1 MKRQRLTTEVQE
13 ENTADQAGWMYADL
27 LLALMVIFL
36 ATISFVPQFLD
47 TYVPSGSGAGNS
59 SQQGSGGMGIGDG
72 SAGTGTSTRPSSGI
86 PDADYTFDQGLALFY
101 EDFDLNTFVADVENF
116 RRQQNLGDNFQIV
129 FAQITGG
136 YDEESENPEKGTL
149 RAIAFSVK
157 LNESKLRYLNNTSTS
172 IRTSPKVPANKV
184 LVRFT
189 FTQLNSQ

>member
-1 MKRQRLTTEVQE
+1 MKRQRLTSEVAE

-47 TYVPSGSGAGNS
+47 TYVPSGSGVGNS

-72 SAGTGTSTRPSSGI
+72 SAGTGTSNRPSSGI

-116 RRQQNLGDNFQIV
+116 RRQENLGENFEIV

-136 YDEESENPEKGTL
+136 YDAKTESAEKGTL
-149 RAIAFSVK
+149 RAIAFSIK
-157 LNESKLRYLNNTSTS
+157 LKESNLDYLNNTSTS
-172 IRTSPKVPANKV
+172 IRTSPELPSNKV

-189 FTQLNSQ
+189 FARLSN

>member
-1 MKRQRLTTEVQE
+1 MKRQRLTSEVAE

-47 TYVPSGSGAGNS
+47 TYVPSGSGVGNS

-72 SAGTGTSTRPSSGI
+72 SAGTGTSSRPSSGI

-116 RRQQNLGDNFQIV
+116 RRQENLGENFEIV

-136 YDEESENPEKGTL
+136 YDAKTESPEKGTL
-149 RAIAFSVK
+149 RAIAFSIK
-157 LNESKLRYLNNTSTS
+157 LKESNLDYLNNTSTS
-172 IRTSPKVPANKV
+172 IRTSPEVPSNKV

-189 FTQLNSQ
+189 FARLSN

>member
-1 MKRQRLTTEVQE
+1 MKRQRLTSEVAE

-47 TYVPSGSGAGNS
+47 TYVPSGSGVGNS

-72 SAGTGTSTRPSSGI
+72 SAGTGTSNRPSSGI

-116 RRQQNLGDNFQIV
+116 RLQENLGENFEIV

-136 YDEESENPEKGTL
+136 YDAKTESAEKGTL
-149 RAIAFSVK
+149 RAIAFSIK
-157 LNESKLRYLNNTSTS
+157 LKESNLDYLNNTSTS
-172 IRTSPKVPANKV
+172 IRTSPEVPSNKV

-189 FTQLNSQ
+189 FARLSN

>member
-1 MKRQRLTTEVQE
+1 MKRQRLTSEVAE

-47 TYVPSGSGAGNS
+47 TYVPSGSGVGNS

-72 SAGTGTSTRPSSGI
+72 SAGTGTSSRPSSGI

-116 RRQQNLGDNFQIV
+116 RLQENLGENFEIV

-136 YDEESENPEKGTL
+136 YDAKTESAEKGTL
-149 RAIAFSVK
+149 RAIAFSIK
-157 LNESKLRYLNNTSTS
+157 LKESNLDYLNNTSTS
-172 IRTSPKVPANKV
+172 IRTSPEVPSNKV

-189 FTQLNSQ
+189 FARLSN

>member
-1 MKRQRLTTEVQE
+1 MKRQRLTSEVAE

-47 TYVPSGSGAGNS
+47 TYVPSGSGVGNS

-72 SAGTGTSTRPSSGI
+72 SAGTGTSNRPSSGI

-116 RRQQNLGDNFQIV
+116 RLQENLGENFEIV

-136 YDEESENPEKGTL
+136 YDAKTESPEKGTL
-149 RAIAFSVK
+149 RAIAFSIK
-157 LNESKLRYLNNTSTS
+157 LKESNLDYLNNTSTS
-172 IRTSPKVPANKV
+172 IRTNPEVPNNKV

-189 FTQLNSQ
+189 FARLSN

>member
-1 MKRQRLTTEVQE
+1 MKRQRLTSEVAE

-47 TYVPSGSGAGNS
+47 TYVPSGSGVGNS
-59 SQQGSGGMGIGDG
+59 SQQGSGGMGIGDS
-72 SAGTGTSTRPSSGI
+72 SAGTGTSNRPSSGI

-116 RRQQNLGDNFQIV
+116 RLQENLGENFEIV

-136 YDEESENPEKGTL
+136 YDAKTESPEKGTL
-149 RAIAFSVK
+149 RAIAFSIK
-157 LNESKLRYLNNTSTS
+157 LKESNLDYLNNTSTS
-172 IRTSPKVPANKV
+172 IRTNPEVPNNKV

-189 FTQLNSQ
+189 FARLSN

>member
-1 MKRQRLTTEVQE
+1 MKRQRLTSEIAE

-47 TYVPSGSGAGNS
+47 TYVPSGSGVGNS

-72 SAGTGTSTRPSSGI
+72 SAGTGTSSRPSSGI

-116 RRQQNLGDNFQIV
+116 RLQENLGENFEIV

-136 YDEESENPEKGTL
+136 YDAKTESAEKGTL
-149 RAIAFSVK
+149 RAIAFSIK
-157 LNESKLRYLNNTSTS
+157 LKESNLDYLNNTSTS
-172 IRTSPKVPANKV
+172 IRTSPEVPSNKV

-189 FTQLNSQ
+189 FARLSN

>member
-1 MKRQRLTTEVQE
+1 MKRQRLTSEVAE

-47 TYVPSGSGAGNS
+47 TYVPSGSGVGNS

-72 SAGTGTSTRPSSGI
+72 SAGTGTSSRPSSGI

-116 RRQQNLGDNFQIV
+116 RLQENLGENFEIV

-136 YDEESENPEKGTL
+136 YDAKTESPEKGTL
-149 RAIAFSVK
+149 RAIAFSIK
-157 LNESKLRYLNNTSTS
+157 LKESNLDYLNNTSTS
-172 IRTSPKVPANKV
+172 IRTNPEVPNNKV

-189 FTQLNSQ
+189 FARLSN

>member
-1 MKRQRLTTEVQE
+1 MKRQRLTSEIAE

-47 TYVPSGSGAGNS
+47 TYVPSGSGVGNS

-72 SAGTGTSTRPSSGI
+72 SAGTGTSNRPSSGI

-116 RRQQNLGDNFQIV
+116 RRQENLGENFEIV

-136 YDEESENPEKGTL
+136 YDAKTESPEKGTL
-149 RAIAFSVK
+149 RAIAFSIK
-157 LNESKLRYLNNTSTS
+157 LKESNLDYLNNTSTS
-172 IRTSPKVPANKV
+172 IRTSPEVPSNKV

-189 FTQLNSQ
+189 FARLSN

>member
-1 MKRQRLTTEVQE
+1 MKRERLTSEIQE

-47 TYVPSGSGAGNS
+47 TRSPSGNNVGNS
-59 SQQGSGGMGIGDG
+59 SEQGSGGMGIGDA
-72 SAGTGTSTRPSSGI
+72 SAGTGNSNRPSSGI
-86 PDADYTFDQGLALFY
+86 PDADYAFDKGLALFY
-101 EDFDLNTFVADVENF
+101 EDFDLNTFVADVERF
-116 RRQQNLGDNFQIV
+116 RQQENLGDNFEIV

-136 YDEESENPEKGTL
+136 YDSKSENPEKGTL

-157 LNESKLRYLNNTSTS
+157 LKESNLKYLSNTSTS
-172 IRTSPKVPANKV
+172 IRTSSEVPANKV

-189 FTQLNSQ
+189 FARLTA

>member
-1 MKRQRLTTEVQE
+1 MKRQRLTSEVAE

-47 TYVPSGSGAGNS
+47 TYVPSGSGVGNS

-72 SAGTGTSTRPSSGI
+72 SAGTGTSNRPSSGI
-86 PDADYTFDQGLALFY
+86 PDADYTFDQSLALFY

-116 RRQQNLGDNFQIV
+116 RLQENLGENFEIV

-136 YDEESENPEKGTL
+136 YDAKTESPEKGTL
-149 RAIAFSVK
+149 RAIAFSIK
-157 LNESKLRYLNNTSTS
+157 LKESNLDYLNNTSTS
-172 IRTSPKVPANKV
+172 IRTSPEVPNNKV

-189 FTQLNSQ
+189 FARLSN

>member
-1 MKRQRLTTEVQE
+1 MKRQRLTSEVAE

-47 TYVPSGSGAGNS
+47 TYVPSGSGVGNS

-72 SAGTGTSTRPSSGI
+72 SAGTGTSNRPSSGI
-86 PDADYTFDQGLALFY
+86 PDADYTFDQSLALFY

-116 RRQQNLGDNFQIV
+116 RLQENLGENFEIV

-136 YDEESENPEKGTL
+136 YDAKTESPEKGTL
-149 RAIAFSVK
+149 RAIAFSIK
-157 LNESKLRYLNNTSTS
+157 LKESNLDYLNNTSTS
-172 IRTSPKVPANKV
+172 IRTNPEVPNNKV

-189 FTQLNSQ
+189 FARLSN

>member
-1 MKRQRLTTEVQE
+1 MKRQRLTSEVAE

-47 TYVPSGSGAGNS
+47 TYVPSGSGVGNS

-72 SAGTGTSTRPSSGI
+72 SAGTGTSSRPSSGI

-116 RRQQNLGDNFQIV
+116 RLQENLGENFEIV

-136 YDEESENPEKGTL
+136 YDAKTESAEKGTL
-149 RAIAFSVK
+149 RAIAFSIK
-157 LNESKLRYLNNTSTS
+157 LKESNLDYLNNTSTS
-172 IRTSPKVPANKV
+172 IRTNPEVPSNKV

-189 FTQLNSQ
+189 FARLSN

>member
-1 MKRQRLTTEVQE
+1 MKRQRLTSEVAE

-47 TYVPSGSGAGNS
+47 TYVPSGSGVGNS

-72 SAGTGTSTRPSSGI
+72 SAGTGTSSRPSSGI

-116 RRQQNLGDNFQIV
+116 RRQENLGENFEIV

-136 YDEESENPEKGTL
+136 YDAKTESPEKGTL
-149 RAIAFSVK
+149 RAIAFSIK
-157 LNESKLRYLNNTSTS
+157 LKESNLDYLNNTSTS
-172 IRTSPKVPANKV
+172 IRTNPEVPNNKV

-189 FTQLNSQ
+189 FARLSN

>member
-1 MKRQRLTTEVQE
+1 MKRQRLTSEVAE

-47 TYVPSGSGAGNS
+47 TYVPSGSGVGNS

-72 SAGTGTSTRPSSGI
+72 SAGTGTSNRPSSGI

-116 RRQQNLGDNFQIV
+116 RRQENLGENFEIV

-136 YDEESENPEKGTL
+136 YDAKTESPEKGTL
-149 RAIAFSVK
+149 RAIAFSIK
-157 LNESKLRYLNNTSTS
+157 LKESNLDYLNNTSTS
-172 IRTSPKVPANKV
+172 IRTSPEVPSNKV

-189 FTQLNSQ
+189 FARLSN

>member
-1 MKRQRLTTEVQE
+1 MKRQRLTSEVAE

-47 TYVPSGSGAGNS
+47 TYVPSGSGVGNS
-59 SQQGSGGMGIGDG
+59 SQQGSGGMGIGDV
-72 SAGTGTSTRPSSGI
+72 SAGTGTSNRPSSGI

-116 RRQQNLGDNFQIV
+116 RRQENLGENFEIV

-136 YDEESENPEKGTL
+136 YDAKTESPEKGTL
-149 RAIAFSVK
+149 RAIAFSIK
-157 LNESKLRYLNNTSTS
+157 LKESNLDYLNNTSTS
-172 IRTSPKVPANKV
+172 IRTSPEVPSNKV

-189 FTQLNSQ
+189 FARLSN

>member
-1 MKRQRLTTEVQE
+1 MKRQRLTSEIAE

-47 TYVPSGSGAGNS
+47 TYVPSGSGVGNS

-72 SAGTGTSTRPSSGI
+72 SAGTGTSNRPSSGI

-116 RRQQNLGDNFQIV
+116 RLQENLGENFEIV

-136 YDEESENPEKGTL
+136 YDAKTESAEKGTL
-149 RAIAFSVK
+149 RAIAFSIK
-157 LNESKLRYLNNTSTS
+157 LKESNLDYLNNTSTS
-172 IRTSPKVPANKV
+172 IRTSPEVPSNKV

-189 FTQLNSQ
+189 FARLSN

>member
-1 MKRQRLTTEVQE
+1 MRRERLTSDAQE

-47 TYVPSGSGAGNS
+47 TRSPTGSGIGNS

-72 SAGTGTSTRPSSGI
+72 SAGTGTSTRPSNGI

-116 RRQQNLGDNFQIV
+116 RRQQNLGDNFEIV

-136 YDEESENPEKGTL
+136 FDEETESSEKGTL
-149 RAIAFSVK
+149 RAIAFSIK
-157 LNESKLRYLNNTSTS
+157 MKESGLEYLANTSTA
-172 IRTSPKVPANKV
+172 IRSSSDVPQSKV

-189 FTQLNSQ
+189 FTKK